1 MNKERLPLSLLA
13 LYKETFISS
22 VGCLEEIGRKLVVY
36 SERENKRHSKVR

>member
-22 VGCLEEIGRKLVVY
+22 VGCLEEIGRKLVAY